1 MICLKAG
8 QNKKINSLRLAAVA
22 TRYVRGLANG
32 SKKLND
38 SLLFWAAVE
47 RMLYFFVYWFLVH
60 CMYIVAVSTGSRK
73 RTNEHQ
79 FLSRL
84 L

>member
-1 MICLKAG
+1 
-8 QNKKINSLRLAAVA
+8 LAAVA

-47 RMLYFFVYWFLVH
+47 RMLYFFCVLVPCTLYVH
-60 CMYIVAVSTGSRK
+60 CCSLYW
-73 RTNEHQ
+73 
-79 FLSRL
+79 
-84 L
+84 